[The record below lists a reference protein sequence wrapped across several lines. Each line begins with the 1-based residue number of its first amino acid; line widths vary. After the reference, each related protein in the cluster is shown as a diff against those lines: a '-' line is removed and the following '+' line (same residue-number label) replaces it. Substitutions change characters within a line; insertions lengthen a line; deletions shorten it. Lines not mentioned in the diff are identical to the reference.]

1 MTFIQGTPREQV
13 MLMPE
18 SLDEYVDSSN
28 VVRAVDAF
36 LSTVPFG
43 KLGFDHAVEARTGR
57 PPYHPRDLMALLIWG
72 YLDGTD
78 SSRKLEKASKRNIEL
93 LWLLRKLQPDFKTIA
108 DFRRNNSEPI
118 AKVLAHFV
126 SLLRNEGLIRGELVA
141 IDGSKFRASNGKD
154 RNFTEAK
161 LTDRIERLD
170 RSIQNYLDRLE
181 RNDVE
186 QEQEKDEPVSISDD
200 QMRQVI
206 ERLKNRKDQY
216 ETLLETMRTE
226 QVQQVS
232 LTDPDS
238 RRMKMSE
245 GANVCYNA
253 QIAVDSAHGLIV
265 TQQVCNEPTDVQQLS
280 STAIS
285 AKEALG
291 VEQLNV
297 VADRGYAN
305 SVELARCEEQNIT
318 PYVPRPL
325 SKRNKKE
332 GLFSKEDFVYDA
344 ENDTYTCPAGQA
356 LRPSTSAE
364 SHGRTIHYYTTSH
377 CIHCDLRSQCTRGKR
392 RRIARRADEQ
402 VLQAAHVRAQKRP
415 DLIKARSSLAEHP
428 FGTIK
433 CFINHGRF
441 LTRGLAHVRCE
452 FALAVLAFNLKRAL
466 TVLGMDGF
474 VKLAQLNTPAF
485 D

>member
-1 MTFIQGTPREQV
+1 MAFIQGTPREQV

-18 SLDEYVDSSN
+18 SLDEYVESSN
-28 VVRAVDAF
+28 IVRAVDAF

-78 SSRKLEKASKRNIEL
+78 SSRKLEKASKRNIEV

-108 DFRRNNSEPI
+108 DFRRHNSEPI
-118 AKVLAHFV
+118 ARVLTHFIG
-126 SLLRNEGLIRGELVA
+126 LLGKQGLIRGELVA

-154 RNFTEAK
+154 RNFNEAK
-161 LTDRIERLD
+161 LTDRIERLE
-170 RSIQNYLDRLE
+170 RSIQNYLERLE

-186 QEQEKDEPVSISDD
+186 QEKDEPVTISDD
-200 QMRQVI
+200 EMRQVI
-206 ERLKNRKDQY
+206 ERLRNRKDQY
-216 ETLLETMRTE
+216 QTVLETMRTE

-238 RRMKMSE
+238 RRMRMSE

-265 TQQVCNEPTDVQQLS
+265 TQRVCNEPTDVQQLS
-280 STAIS
+280 SIAIA
-285 AKEALG
+285 AKEVLG
-291 VEQLNV
+291 VEQLSV

-325 SKRNKKE
+325 SKRNKNA

-344 ENDTYTCPAGQA
+344 ENDNYTCPAGQI
-356 LRPSTSAE
+356 LRCSTSAR
-364 SHGRTIHYYTTSH
+364 SHGRSIHYYITPH
-377 CIHCDLRSQCTRGKR
+377 CSRCDLRSQCTRGKR
-392 RRIARRADEQ
+392 RRIGRRADEQ
-402 VLQAAHVRAQKRP
+402 VLQAAHARAQKRP
-415 DLIKARSSLAEHP
+415 DLMKARSSLAEHP

-441 LTRGLAHVRCE
+441 LTRGLEHVRCE
-452 FALAVLAFNLKRAL
+452 FALAVLAFDLKRAL
-466 TVLGMDGF
+466 SVLGMDRF
-474 VKLAQLNTPAF
+474 VKLTQLYAPVL

>member
-1 MTFIQGTPREQV
+1 MVFIQGTPREQV

-28 VVRAVDAF
+28 IVRAIDAF

-43 KLGFDHAVEARTGR
+43 QLGFDHAVQARTGR

-78 SSRKLEKASKRNIEL
+78 SSRKLERASKRNIEV

-108 DFRRNNSEPI
+108 DFRRHNSAPI
-118 AKVLAHFV
+118 ARALTHFIG
-126 SLLRNEGLIRGELVA
+126 LLGKEGLIRGELVA

-154 RNFTEAK
+154 RNFNEAK

-170 RSIQNYLDRLE
+170 KSIQNYLERLE
-181 RNDVE
+181 RNDLD
-186 QEQEKDEPVSISDD
+186 QEKDEPVTISDD
-200 QMRQVI
+200 QMREVI
-206 ERLKNRKDQY
+206 ERLRNRKDQY

-226 QVQQVS
+226 QAQQVS

-253 QIAVDSAHGLIV
+253 QIAVDSEHGLIV
-265 TQQVCNEPTDVQQLS
+265 TQRVCNEPTDVQQLS
-280 STAIS
+280 ETAIA
-285 AKEALG
+285 AKQALG
-291 VEQLNV
+291 VEQLSV

-305 SVELARCEEQNIT
+305 SVELARCEAQNIT

-325 SKRNKKE
+325 SKRNKNE
-332 GLFSKEDFVYDA
+332 DLFSKEDFVYHA
-344 ENDTYTCPAGQA
+344 EHDTYTCPAGQV
-356 LRPSTSAE
+356 LRPSASEE
-364 SHGRTIHYYTTSH
+364 SHGRVIHYYTTSY
-377 CIHCDLRSQCTRGKR
+377 CIQCDLRSQCTRGKR
-392 RRIARRADEQ
+392 RRIGRRTDEQ
-402 VLQAAHVRAQKRP
+402 VLQAAHARAQKRP

-433 CFINHGRF
+433 SFINHGRF
-441 LTRGLAHVRCE
+441 LTRGLEHVSCE
-452 FALAVLAFNLKRAL
+452 FALAVLAFDLKRAL
-466 TVLGMDGF
+466 TVLGMDRF
-474 VKLAQLNTPAF
+474 VKFAQLYAAVLN
-485 D
+485 